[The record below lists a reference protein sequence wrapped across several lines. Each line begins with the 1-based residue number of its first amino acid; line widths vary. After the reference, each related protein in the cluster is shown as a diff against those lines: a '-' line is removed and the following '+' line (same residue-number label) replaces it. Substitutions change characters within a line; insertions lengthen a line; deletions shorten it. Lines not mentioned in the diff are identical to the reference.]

1 MDGNTGL
8 CIDSEPITAMY
19 CAVQCHGHLVRRT
32 RLVFKDRRPL
42 IVSQFN
48 LHRDSRFYS
57 PIPIPDSSRNST
69 QSYFTQEIMS
79 DLKSSLAA
87 QIKGKVLTPEDSSEY
102 LEQSKRWASNAEKKA
117 AYIVLVESAE
127 DISKTVLPYSYS

>member
-1 MDGNTGL
+1 
-8 CIDSEPITAMY
+8 
-19 CAVQCHGHLVRRT
+19 
-32 RLVFKDRRPL
+32 
-42 IVSQFN
+42 
-48 LHRDSRFYS
+48 
-57 PIPIPDSSRNST
+57 
-69 QSYFTQEIMS
+69 MS